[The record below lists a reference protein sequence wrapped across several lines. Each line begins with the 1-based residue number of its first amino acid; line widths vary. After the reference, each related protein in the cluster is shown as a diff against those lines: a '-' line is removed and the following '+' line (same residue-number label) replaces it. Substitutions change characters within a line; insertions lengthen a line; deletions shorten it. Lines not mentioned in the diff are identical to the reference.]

1 MTYKVVDNFL
11 EEDQFK
17 YLQNLIIG
25 DGIDSSFYW
34 KTATEVAYEIY
45 GKDYN
50 SKIEQQLWNWYAV
63 HPIYNTLPESPY
75 FDDFL
80 NIFKDKWPLKSLIRI
95 KVNFYPY
102 TYEVKEHAKHQDYNF
117 SHHGAVFSLNTCNG
131 FTRMSNGDKV
141 ESVANRIVFF
151 DPSEYHNSS
160 TTSNQKG
167 RYNIN
172 FNYF

>member
-1 MTYKVVDNFL
+1 MTGNYSVVDNFL
-11 EEDQFK
+11 ETNQLRE
-17 YLQNLIIG
+17 LQELIFDRKFSWHHVTG
-25 DGIDSSFYW
+25 G
-34 KTATEVAYEIY
+34 VAY
-45 GKDYN
+45 
-50 SKIEQQLWNWYAV
+50 SPQKIDKPFSDVENQFWNWYGV
-63 HPIYNTLPESPY
+63 HLVYATVPKSPHFEY
-75 FDDFL
+75 FL
-80 NIFKDKWPLKSLIRI
+80 NVFSEKLEIKSLNRI

-102 TYEVKEHAKHQDYNF
+102 TEEVKEHQKHRDNLF
-117 SHHGAVFSLNTCNG
+117 SHKGAVFSLNTCNG

-141 ESVANRIVFF
+141 ESIENRMVFF